1 MNWIAPSEKDAATDT
16 LEKRLWAAADQFR
29 ANSGLKSQEYSA
41 PVLGLI
47 FLRFAEVRFAAQR
60 GKLEKGESSARRGS
74 RVDDPAAYHADGIL
88 YLPAE
93 ARFDYLLNLPEAKDI
108 GAKVNSAMRDI
119 EKQNPQLAGVLPKTY
134 NLFTS
139 TLLKEL
145 LKKVSEIPASMD
157 YDAFGRIYEYFLG
170 EFAMS
175 EGQGGGEF
183 YTPSSIVR
191 LLTEVIEPY
200 HGRILDP
207 ACGSGGMFVSSARFV
222 AEHKRNPS
230 AAAPTPSSPALLP
243 AGEGSGHY
251 RGGYDF
257 SGLKKRARE
266 LRQKQTPAEELLWEL
281 LRDRQCCELKFRRQH
296 QFGDYLLDFYCHEM
310 KLAVELDGEP
320 HNTAI
325 RQKKDAARDAYL
337 KSQGVTSLRFE
348 NRVVFEDVEKIF
360 NAIAAHVSL
369 PSPAGRR
376 AGDEGAPP
384 DFSGDPARELSIH
397 GVEKTDETGR
407 LCRLNLAV
415 HGLEGEIK
423 HGGNINSYY
432 DNPFDACGASIEPS
446 TRPVGH
452 PSPSGRRD
460 GDEGHE
466 IERHGRF
473 DFVLANPPF
482 NVNAVDK
489 ERLKDSVGP
498 GRRFPFGLPRTDNA
512 NYLWIQ
518 LFYSALNDKGRA
530 GFVMANSASD
540 ARSSE
545 QDIRKQLIENRAVDV
560 MVAVG
565 PNMFYTVTLPCTLW
579 FFDKGKAS
587 PCKTPSTRPVGHPSP
602 SGRRAGDEGGAPNRA
617 NTVLFIDAR
626 HVYRQIDRAHREWT
640 PAQIGFLANLVR
652 LYRGEALDFTLGGDE
667 AKAKVAEIFGG
678 TRSVASA
685 SYKDIPGLCRAAS
698 LKEIEA
704 QGWSLNPGRYV
715 GVAAGEA
722 VSDEDFKEQL
732 ETLNEELETLNAAAR
747 ELEATIASNV
757 TEILEA

>member
-1 MNWIAPSEKDAATDT
+1 MIWIAPSEKDTDNAA
-16 LEKRLWAAADQFR
+16 LEKRLWDAADQFR

-60 GKLEKGESSARRGS
+60 AKLEKASASARRGS
-74 RVDDPAAYHADGIL
+74 RMDDPAAYHAEGIL
-88 YLPAE
+88 YLPNE
-93 ARFDYLLNLPEAKDI
+93 ARFDYLLNRPEAENI
-108 GAKVNSAMRDI
+108 GAKVNTAMRDI
-119 EKQNPQLAGVLPKTY
+119 EKHNPQLAGVLPKTY

-183 YTPSSIVR
+183 YTPSSIVC
-191 LLTEVIEPY
+191 LLTEIIEPY

-207 ACGSGGMFVSSARFV
+207 ACGSGGMFVQSARFV
-222 AEHKRNPS
+222 AEHKKNP
-230 AAAPTPSSPALLP
+230 AA
-243 AGEGSGHY
+243 
-251 RGGYDF
+251 
-257 SGLKKRARE
+257 
-266 LRQKQTPAEELLWEL
+266 
-281 LRDRQCCELKFRRQH
+281 
-296 QFGDYLLDFYCHEM
+296 
-310 KLAVELDGEP
+310 
-320 HNTAI
+320 
-325 RQKKDAARDAYL
+325 
-337 KSQGVTSLRFE
+337 
-348 NRVVFEDVEKIF
+348 
-360 NAIAAHVSL
+360 
-369 PSPAGRR
+369 
-376 AGDEGAPP
+376 
-384 DFSGDPARELSIH
+384 ELSIH

-415 HGLEGEIK
+415 HGLEGEIR
-423 HGGNINSYY
+423 HGGNVNSYY
-432 DNPFDACGASIEPS
+432 DDPHKATCS
-446 TRPVGH
+446 
-452 PSPSGRRD
+452 
-460 GDEGHE
+460 
-466 IERHGRF
+466 F

-498 GRRFPFGLPRTDNA
+498 RRRFPFGLPRTDNA

-518 LFYSALNDKGRA
+518 LFHSALNEKGRA

-545 QDIRKQLIENRAVDV
+545 QEIRRQLIESRAVDV
-560 MVAVG
+560 VVAVG

-579 FFDKGKAS
+579 FLDRGKGKS
-587 PCKTPSTRPVGHPSP
+587 VRK
-602 SGRRAGDEGGAPNRA
+602 D
-617 NTVLFIDAR
+617 TVLFVDAR
-626 HVYRQIDRAHREWT
+626 HIYRQVDRAHREWT
-640 PAQIGFLANLVR
+640 PTQIGFVANLVR

-667 AKAKVAEIFGG
+667 ARTKLEEIFSKKLKYGD
-678 TRSVASA
+678 V
-685 SYKDIPGLCRAAS
+685 PGLCRAAT
-698 LKEIEA
+698 LKEIEG

-732 ETLNEELETLNAAAR
+732 ERMNEELETLNAQAR
-747 ELEATIASNV
+747 ALEQTIADNV
-757 TEILEA
+757 AEILEA

>member
-1 MNWIAPSEKDAATDT
+1 MHWIAPSEKNADNAA
-16 LEKRLWAAADQFR
+16 LEKRLWDAADQFR

-60 GKLEKGESSARRGS
+60 AKLEQASASARRGS
-74 RVDDPAAYHADGIL
+74 RVDEPAAYHAEGIL

-93 ARFDYLLNLPEAKDI
+93 ARFDYLLNRPEAENI
-108 GAKVNSAMRDI
+108 GAKVNAAMRDI
-119 EKQNPQLAGVLPKTY
+119 EKHNPQLAGVLPKTY

-145 LKKVSEIPASMD
+145 LKRVSEIPASLD

-222 AEHKRNPS
+222 FEHKRQPAAGQS
-230 AAAPTPSSPALLP
+230 AGNRP
-243 AGEGSGHY
+243 
-251 RGGYDF
+251 
-257 SGLKKRARE
+257 K
-266 LRQKQTPAEELLWEL
+266 
-281 LRDRQCCELKFRRQH
+281 
-296 QFGDYLLDFYCHEM
+296 DYS
-310 KLAVELDGEP
+310 GEP
-320 HNTAI
+320 T
-325 RQKKDAARDAYL
+325 
-337 KSQGVTSLRFE
+337 
-348 NRVVFEDVEKIF
+348 
-360 NAIAAHVSL
+360 
-369 PSPAGRR
+369 
-376 AGDEGAPP
+376 
-384 DFSGDPARELSIH
+384 RELSIH

-432 DNPFDACGASIEPS
+432 DDPHDA
-446 TRPVGH
+446 T
-452 PSPSGRRD
+452 
-460 GDEGHE
+460 
-466 IERHGRF
+466 GRF

-489 ERLKDSVGP
+489 ERLKDMVGP

-518 LFYSALNDKGRA
+518 LFYSSLKNGEAGTSGGRA

-545 QDIRKQLIENRAVDV
+545 QELRRQLIESRAVDV

-579 FFDKGKAS
+579 FLDKGKVGRVT
-587 PCKTPSTRPVGHPSP
+587 PCAPSANGKRPAEDCEPYQ
-602 SGRRAGDEGGAPNRA
+602 RAD
-617 NTVLFIDAR
+617 TVLFIDAR
-626 HVYRQIDRAHREWT
+626 HIYRQVDRAHREWT

-667 AKAKVAEIFGG
+667 ARAKIQEVFTCSGGVSPPSAKKTKAPAV
-678 TRSVASA
+678 TDCR
-685 SYKDIPGLCRAAS
+685 YKDVPGLCRAAT

-732 ETLNEELETLNAAAR
+732 ETLNEELKTLNTKAR
-747 ELEATIASNV
+747 DLEQTIAGNV
-757 TEILEA
+757 AEILEA